1 MKFRRGDCAVGDC
14 ASGAEMFLR
23 SWCSAECRCR
33 GSKEQVQTWCRRSGA
48 EVVKRWCRGSAE
60 QQQSRNRAWCA
71 TVHGV
76 LVLQRCRGAGGAGAV
91 EMLQR
96 CCRGA
101 AEVLHRC

>member
-1 MKFRRGDCAVGDC
+1 VQRC
-14 ASGAEMFLR
+14 
-23 SWCSAECRCR
+23 CR

-101 AEVLHRC
+101 AEVLIGCCRRVAGVLQRQCRGAAEVQRFRGSEV

>member
-1 MKFRRGDCAVGDC
+1 MQ
-14 ASGAEMFLR
+14 
-23 SWCSAECRCR
+23 CR
-33 GSKEQVQTWCRRSGA
+33 GAA
-48 EVVKRWCRGSAE
+48 EVVKSRCRHGAEEVVQRWCRGSAE

-76 LVLQRCRGAGGAGAV
+76 LALQRCRGAGGAGAV
-91 EMLQR
+91 EIMLQR